1 MTGLV
6 LEGGTFRPIFS
17 SGVMD
22 ALLKEDVLLPYCIG
36 VSAGIS
42 DAYSYISRQIG
53 RNLQIVEAYRNDG
66 RYLGARNLLR
76 CRSVFGLDFVFDEIP
91 NRLIPFDMKT
101 FLSYT
106 GRFVVGVTNARTGKS
121 EYLNGLIDDNRFAAS
136 RATCAM
142 PLLFPSIRINGQ
154 KYYDG
159 GVADPIPAQK
169 ALADGCDRLI
179 LVLTQPRG
187 YKKRL
192 SRQTRA
198 AARLLGVKYPALAQT
213 LLERHLVYNR
223 QVEFCESLEK
233 EGRALILRPA
243 APLDSFE
250 KDVSV
255 LRQTYQQ
262 GFDLCAG
269 RMDEIR
275 AFIGR
280 D

>member
-142 PLLFPSIRINGQ
+142 PLLFPSIRINDQ

-169 ALADGCDRLI
+169 ALSDGCDRLI

-192 SRQTRA
+192 GRQTRA

-275 AFIGR
+275 AFIGQ

>member
-169 ALADGCDRLI
+169 ALSDGCDRLI

-192 SRQTRA
+192 GRQTRA

-233 EGRALILRPA
+233 ERRALILRPA

-275 AFIGR
+275 AFIGQ

>member
-22 ALLKEDVLLPYCIG
+22 ALLKEDILLPYCIG

-169 ALADGCDRLI
+169 ALSDGCDRLI

-192 SRQTRA
+192 GRQTRA

-280 D
+280 G

>member
-169 ALADGCDRLI
+169 ALSDGCDRLI

-192 SRQTRA
+192 GRQTRA

-275 AFIGR
+275 AFIGQ

>member
-22 ALLKEDVLLPYCIG
+22 ALLKEDILLPYCIG

-169 ALADGCDRLI
+169 ALSDGCDRLI

-192 SRQTRA
+192 GRQTRA